1 MWPQLLVDLLP
12 HFARLLPVADKYLTA
27 RSASDKAHEA
37 ALGAMGESVRA
48 ELGELKEAQAGLERQ
63 LREQGAQ
70 IAEIAVDVA
79 RARMGIESVE
89 ARVAKLEKT
98 AANTG
103 RLVAMT
109 FVLLAMA
116 LGFLVVI
123 MLRVAR

>member
-1 MWPQLLVDLLP
+1 MWPQLLFDLLP
-12 HFARLLPVADKYLTA
+12 HFARLLPVADKYLTT
-27 RSASDKAHEA
+27 RSTSDKAHEA
-37 ALGAMGESVRA
+37 ALGNLGESVHA
-48 ELGELKEAQAGLERQ
+48 ELAEMKEAQAGLERQ

-70 IAEIAVDVA
+70 VAEVAVDVA

-98 AANTG
+98 VTNSA

-109 FVLLAMA
+109 FVLVAMA